1 MRKSRNRI
9 GRALSPRR
17 GRWQSRAC
25 LALAFGLAAPLAA
38 VPGGDI
44 DTLSRG
50 QYACEWPGDA
60 TGPVGKPAPEE
71 DFAIVNASS
80 YRALGRMGSYLLT
93 GDTLT
98 MTSGPHEGKR
108 YHRLSGGFLRKI
120 GPDGQDSELRCVRS
134 RRNNSAAG
142 AAVD

>member
-9 GRALSPRR
+9 GRALSPQCR
-17 GRWQSRAC
+17 RWQSRAC
-25 LALAFGLAAPLAA
+25 AFALLALASQLAAAA
-38 VPGGDI
+38 GGDI
-44 DTLSRG
+44 DTMAIG
-50 QYACEWPGDA
+50 QYFCERPGDA
-60 TGPVGKPAPEE
+60 TGPVGLHAPEE

-80 YRALGRMGSYLLT
+80 YRAHDELGSYLLT

-108 YHRLSGGFLRKI
+108 YRRLSGNFLRKM
-120 GPDGQDSELRCVRS
+120 GEDGKDTDLRCIRR